1 MNRPEAMALLAE
13 LVSNNLVEPTYI
25 HVSLRKP
32 NHYQIQI
39 KCDYYKSEIEAYA
52 KKHGLTIEEDKERK
66 YMVIYEP

>member
-66 YMVIYEP
+66 YMVIYKP